1 MYWSLD
7 TDLGSLSRM
16 RLAGHVSCRRR
27 MANVDFYSKTRKER
41 NHYRNLNVDGTI
53 TLKRLLKNYDVK
65 QLAVKRMLATF
76 DVSISVP

>member
-1 MYWSLD
+1 
-7 TDLGSLSRM
+7 
-16 RLAGHVSCRRR
+16 